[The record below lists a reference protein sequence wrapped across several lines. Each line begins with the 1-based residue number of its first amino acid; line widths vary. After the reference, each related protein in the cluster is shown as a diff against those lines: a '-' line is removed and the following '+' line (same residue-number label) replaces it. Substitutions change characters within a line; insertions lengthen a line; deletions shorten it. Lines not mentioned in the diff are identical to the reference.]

1 MIRIEYDRLV
11 AIFYSI
17 GVLLLIKMPND
28 KELIGEKLFHAYG
41 IPVDTYIYMGYKVSN
56 IWIFSFVLQVISLLF
71 LMKWLEKKDS
81 NWLKKLNKIKVA
93 CISVLIITMPFTLN
107 KTLQILDKTWYYAG
121 KKGLEAIEY
130 KKEDSQC
137 TMKKKGDNFEQNCVV
152 TLKNYHN
159 QSQAL
164 QLVLYQGA
172 NQNLQSYQV
181 PTPIYLQRHE
191 TKQFEFQIPI
201 ASGESIVKNKA
212 PNIKLQSLNENDK
225 TYN

>member
-28 KELIGEKLFHAYG
+28 NELIGEKLFHTYG
-41 IPVDTYIYMGYKVSN
+41 IPVDTYIYMNYKVSN
-56 IWIFSFVLQVISLLF
+56 IWIFSFVLQIISFLF
-71 LMKWLEKKDS
+71 LIKWLEKKDS
-81 NWLKKLNKIKVA
+81 NWLKKLNKIKVV
-93 CISVLIITMPFTLN
+93 CISVFVITMPFTLN
-107 KTLQILDKTWYYAG
+107 KMLQTLDKTWHYTG

-137 TMKKKGDNFEQNCVV
+137 TIDKKGDNFEQNCVV

-159 QSQAL
+159 HSQAL
-164 QLVLYQGA
+164 QIVLYQDA
-172 NQNLQSYQV
+172 NQKLQGYQV
-181 PTPIYLQRHE
+181 PTPIYLQQHE
-191 TKQFEFQIPI
+191 TKKFEFQIPVVYDEII
-201 ASGESIVKNKA
+201 AENKA
-212 PNIKLQSLNENDK
+212 PNIKLQSLNENHK